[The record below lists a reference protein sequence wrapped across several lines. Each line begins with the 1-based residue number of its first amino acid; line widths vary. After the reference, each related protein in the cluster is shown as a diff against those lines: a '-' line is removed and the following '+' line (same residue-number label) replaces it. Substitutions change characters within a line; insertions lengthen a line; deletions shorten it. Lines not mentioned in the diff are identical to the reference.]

1 MNAHVKPDTVDEAT
15 GFGWWFSRI
24 VSMLLLLFV
33 LAVLLA
39 AVVVPKVAGGMPY
52 TVLTSSMEPTYPP
65 GTLIITKP
73 IDESD
78 LAIGVPVT
86 YQIESGKPDVI
97 THRIIGSGIEADG
110 TTVYTTQG
118 DNNPVADENPVQYG
132 QIRGAVWY
140 SIPYL
145 GYVNNWLT
153 GERRTLVVGAIVGV
167 LVVYAL
173 YQFVGA
179 GIERSRRGRSS

>member
-1 MNAHVKPDTVDEAT
+1 MTTHVKSADTDEAT
-15 GFGWWFSRI
+15 GLGWWFSRI
-24 VSMLLLLFV
+24 ASSVLLLFV
-33 LAVLLA
+33 IAVLLA
-39 AVVVPKVAGGMPY
+39 AVVVPKVVGAMPY

-73 IDESD
+73 VDDAD

-86 YQIESGKPDVI
+86 YQIESGKPGVI
-97 THRIIGSGIEADG
+97 THRIIATSIEADG
-110 TTVYTTQG
+110 STVYTTQG
-118 DNNPVADENPVQYG
+118 DNNPVPDEKPVKPV

-153 GERRTLVVGAIVGV
+153 GDRRTVVVGSIAGALI
-167 LVVYAL
+167 LYAL
-173 YQFVGA
+173 YQFAGA
-179 GIERSRRGRSS
+179 ALERKRRRP